1 MLSFWFDFENKIA
14 DKKHFYG
21 YSAPI
26 FFYIHVAVSGKQL
39 LSFHL
44 ACRMQKMA
52 WREFNW
58 STLLAIEM

>member
-1 MLSFWFDFENKIA
+1 MVILL
-14 DKKHFYG
+14 
-21 YSAPI
+21 PI

-52 WREFNW
+52 WREFN
-58 STLLAIEM
+58 

>member
-1 MLSFWFDFENKIA
+1 MLSFDLILKTKLQI
-14 DKKHFYG
+14 K
-21 YSAPI
+21 STSMVILLPI

-58 STLLAIEM
+58 STLLVIEM